1 MDTCLQ
7 KASARENYRRGSRS
21 RRKKGSI
28 MIQIEHL
35 VKNYG
40 SNCAVDDISLS
51 IGEGEIVG
59 FWAPTARANPPP

>member
-1 MDTCLQ
+1 
-7 KASARENYRRGSRS
+7 
-21 RRKKGSI
+21 

-59 FWAPTARANPPP
+59 FPGPNGKSTTIGL